1 MKMAA
6 GTMTERKF
14 SEHHFKP
21 LIYFDRTSLME
32 K

>member
-1 MKMAA
+1 MKMAEE
-6 GTMTERKF
+6 TMTETKF

-21 LIYFDRTSLME
+21 LTYFDRTSLME